1 MNLLDLVVKIGV
13 KDEATSKIGGIAG
26 NAVSVMSSAA
36 EKIRGV
42 FSAAQSVAGALV
54 GTVGALTVQGGIS
67 RALNIEEAQA
77 KLEGLGH
84 TGEDLTAIMD
94 NAKAAVTGTSYG
106 LGEAASAAGVLAAA
120 GIQAGDG
127 LQDMQGVLS
136 TIASVATV
144 SGREF
149 GDVASIFGKVAANG
163 KLTTE
168 VMQQLQDS
176 GIPVLT
182 MLSESLGKS
191 TEETQKLVTAGKID
205 FATFN
210 QVMSDNM
217 GSAAEV
223 AGKTF
228 TSAMK
233 NAKAAL
239 SKIGEA
245 AATPVFGAL
254 RDVFL
259 ALNPVLNDVAKSLSG
274 MGDVISGKLEGPTK
288 AVTDALGGLHEKLS
302 GGDGLSLDL
311 KNISPAA
318 VGAAAAL
325 AAFSSGGIASL
336 LSSVPVLGEVLGGL
350 GGVFRVLGGPIG
362 IVAAALV
369 GLLGASGRLVPV
381 IGSLEVKFDR
391 SLRPALE
398 NLMPKLDDLGKS
410 FEDMAPFVQKLG
422 NIVGALLLDV
432 LAALANIVGNL
443 VDGFNEYLAPALNTL
458 MSSFY
463 WLAASLEPL
472 MPYLEQLGEVV
483 GNVLIGV
490 LTVLAYT
497 LSTIIDIVTEY
508 VVPALVIFADTVSGI
523 PATIDQFV
531 ADVQAAWNSFWDG
544 TRQVFSD
551 ISAAITDAAYAAND
565 AWEGVVSF
573 FSSIPGA
580 IQGFFSDAG
589 SWLSNAGESIM
600 NGLVGGLESAWGN
613 VTSFVGGIGDWIIS
627 HKGPLDY
634 DKVMLVPA
642 GEAIMGG
649 LGKGLESAWGDVKR
663 QISGYNAALSRSF
676 SPSFAVSAASGGGS
690 ASLASGGY
698 VIHVHG
704 DVNVQADDAD
714 QFMQSLI
721 GAMRDVTRLG
731 AA

>member
-1 MNLLDLVVKIGV
+1 MDLLDLLVKIGV
-13 KDEATSKIGGIAG
+13 KDEATSKIGSVAS

-36 EKIRGV
+36 DKIGSV
-42 FSAAQSVAGALV
+42 FSGAQKIAGALV
-54 GTVGALTVQGGIS
+54 GTIGTLTVQGGIS

-84 TGEDLTAIMD
+84 TGDDLTAIMN

-120 GIQAGDG
+120 GIQAGEG

-136 TIASVATV
+136 TIGSVATV

-245 AATPVFGAL
+245 AATPVFASL
-254 RDVFL
+254 RDIFL
-259 ALNPVLNDVAKSLSG
+259 ALNPVLNDVAKSLSS
-274 MGDVISGKLEGPTK
+274 MGDVISNKLEGPTK
-288 AVTDALGGLHEKLS
+288 TVTDVLNGLHEKLS
-302 GGDGLSLDL
+302 GGDGLSVDL
-311 KNISPAA
+311 ANISPATA
-318 VGAAAAL
+318 GAAAAL

-350 GGVFRVLGGPIG
+350 GGVFSVLGGPVG
-362 IVAAALV
+362 IVTAALL
-369 GLLGASGRLVPV
+369 GILGASGRLTPM
-381 IGSLEVKFDR
+381 IDDLKAKFDD

-398 NLMPKLDDLGKS
+398 NLLPKLEDLGGS
-410 FEDMAPFVQKLG
+410 FENMAPFVQGFGDL
-422 NIVGALLLDV
+422 VGGLVLDV
-432 LAALANIVGNL
+432 LTVLANIVGNL
-443 VDGFNEYLAPALNTL
+443 VDDFNEYLAPALNTL
-458 MSSFY
+458 ISSFSG
-463 WLAASLEPL
+463 LAESLEPL
-472 MPYLEQLGEVV
+472 MPYLEQLGDVV
-483 GNVLIGV
+483 GNVIIGV
-490 LTVLAYT
+490 LTMLVYI
-497 LSTIIDIVTEY
+497 LSDIVDIVTDY
-508 VVPALVIFADTVSGI
+508 VVPALVSFAETVSVI
-523 PATIDQFV
+523 PETIDQFV
-531 ADVQAAWNSFWDG
+531 ADVQAAWDSFWDG

-551 ISAAITDAAYAAND
+551 ISAAITDAAYAVNG

-573 FSSIPGA
+573 FSSIPAA
-580 IQGFFSDAG
+580 IQGFFSGAG
-589 SWLSNAGESIM
+589 SWLSGAGQSIM
-600 NGLVGGLESAWGN
+600 DGLLGGLKSAWGK
-613 VTSFVGGIGDWIIS
+613 VTSFVSGIGGWIIS

-649 LGKGLESAWGDVKR
+649 LGRGLESAWNGVKK
-663 QISGYNAALSRSF
+663 QIRGYNAALSGGF
-676 SPSFAVSAASGGGS
+676 STSLSLSTASAGS
-690 ASLASGGY
+690 SSSAMGGGY

-714 QFMQSLI
+714 QFMQSLV
-721 GAMRDVTRLG
+721 GALRDMTRLG

>member
-1 MNLLDLVVKIGV
+1 MDLLDLLVKIGV
-13 KDEATSKIGGIAG
+13 KDEATSKIGSVAS

-36 EKIRGV
+36 DKIGSV
-42 FSAAQSVAGALV
+42 FSGAQKVAGALV
-54 GTVGALTVQGGIS
+54 GTIGTLTVQGGIS

-84 TGEDLTAIMD
+84 TGDDLAAIMD

-136 TIASVATV
+136 TIGSVATV

-245 AATPVFGAL
+245 AATPVFASL
-254 RDVFL
+254 RDIFL

-274 MGDVISGKLEGPTK
+274 MGDVISSKLEGPTK
-288 AVTDALGGLHEKLS
+288 TVTDALNGLHEKLS
-302 GGDGLSLDL
+302 GGLSVDL
-311 KNISPAA
+311 ANISPAA

-325 AAFSSGGIASL
+325 AAFSSGGIAGL

-362 IVAAALV
+362 IVTAALV
-369 GLLGASGRLVPV
+369 GVLGASGRLTPM
-381 IGSLEVKFDR
+381 IEDLKAKFDE

-398 NLMPKLDDLGKS
+398 NLLPKLEDLGKS
-410 FEDMAPFVQKLG
+410 FEGMAPFAQGFGEL
-422 NIVGALLLDV
+422 VGGLVLDV
-432 LAALANIVGNL
+432 LTVLANIVGNL
-443 VDGFNEYLAPALNTL
+443 VDDFNEYLAPALNTL
-458 MSSFY
+458 MSSFSG
-463 WLAASLEPL
+463 LAESLEPL
-472 MPYLEQLGEVV
+472 MPYLEQLGDVV
-483 GNVLIGV
+483 GNVIIGV
-490 LTVLAYT
+490 LTMLVYI
-497 LSTIIDIVTEY
+497 LSSIVDIVTDY
-508 VVPALVIFADTVSGI
+508 VVPALVSFADTVSGI

-531 ADVQAAWNSFWDG
+531 ADVQAAWDSFWDG

-551 ISAAITDAAYAAND
+551 ISAAITEAAYAANG

-573 FSSIPGA
+573 FQSIPGT
-580 IQGFFSDAG
+580 IQGFFAGAG
-589 SWLSNAGESIM
+589 SWLSSAGQAIM
-600 NGLVGGLESAWGN
+600 DGLLGGLKSAWGN
-613 VTSFVGGIGDWIIS
+613 ITSFVGGIGDWIVS

-634 DKVMLVPA
+634 DKVMLFPA
-642 GEAIMGG
+642 GKAIIGG
-649 LGKGLESAWGDVKR
+649 LGKGLESAWGGIKK
-663 QISGYNAALSRSF
+663 QIAGYNASLANGF
-676 SPSFAVSAASGGGS
+676 STSLAVSTSGASAPSMG
-690 ASLASGGY
+690 GGY

-704 DVNVQADDAD
+704 DVNVKADDAD
-714 QFMQSLI
+714 EFMASFL
-721 GAMRDVTRLG
+721 GTVRDMTRLG

>member
-1 MNLLDLVVKIGV
+1 MDLLDLLVKIGV
-13 KDEATSKIGGIAG
+13 KDEATSKIGSVAS

-36 EKIRGV
+36 DKIGSV
-42 FSAAQSVAGALV
+42 FSGAQKVAGALV
-54 GTVGALTVQGGIS
+54 GTIGTLTVQGGIS

-84 TGEDLTAIMD
+84 TGDDLAAIMD

-136 TIASVATV
+136 TIGSVATV

-245 AATPVFGAL
+245 AATPVFASL
-254 RDVFL
+254 RDIFL

-274 MGDVISGKLEGPTK
+274 MGDIISSKLEGPTK
-288 AVTDALGGLHEKLS
+288 TVTDALNGLHEKLS
-302 GGDGLSLDL
+302 GGLSVDL
-311 KNISPAA
+311 ANISPAA

-325 AAFSSGGIASL
+325 AAFSSGGIAGL

-362 IVAAALV
+362 IVTAAIV
-369 GLLGASGRLVPV
+369 GVLGASGRLTPM
-381 IGSLEVKFDR
+381 IEDLKAKFDE

-398 NLMPKLDDLGKS
+398 NLLPKLEDLGKS
-410 FEDMAPFVQKLG
+410 FEGMAPFAQGFGEL
-422 NIVGALLLDV
+422 VGGLVLDV
-432 LAALANIVGNL
+432 LTVLANIVGNL
-443 VDGFNEYLAPALNTL
+443 VDDFNEYLAPALNTL
-458 MSSFY
+458 MSSFSG
-463 WLAASLEPL
+463 LAESLEPL
-472 MPYLEQLGEVV
+472 MPYLEQLGDVV
-483 GNVLIGV
+483 GNVIIGV
-490 LTVLAYT
+490 LTMLVYI
-497 LSTIIDIVTEY
+497 LSSIVDIVTDY
-508 VVPALVIFADTVSGI
+508 VVPALVSFADTVSGI

-531 ADVQAAWNSFWDG
+531 ADVQAAWDSFWDG

-551 ISAAITDAAYAAND
+551 ISAAITEAAYAANG

-573 FSSIPGA
+573 FQSIPGT
-580 IQGFFSDAG
+580 IQGFFAGAG
-589 SWLSNAGESIM
+589 SWLSSAGQAIM
-600 NGLVGGLESAWGN
+600 DGLLGGLKSAWGN
-613 VTSFVGGIGDWIIS
+613 ITSFVGGIGDWIVS

-634 DKVMLVPA
+634 DKVMLFPA
-642 GEAIMGG
+642 GKAIIGG
-649 LGKGLESAWGDVKR
+649 LGKGLESAWGGIKK
-663 QISGYNAALSRSF
+663 QIAGYNASLANGF
-676 SPSFAVSAASGGGS
+676 STSLAVSTSGASAPSMG
-690 ASLASGGY
+690 GGY

-704 DVNVQADDAD
+704 DVNVKADDAD
-714 QFMQSLI
+714 EFMASFL
-721 GAMRDVTRLG
+721 GTVRDMTRLG

>member
-1 MNLLDLVVKIGV
+1 MDLLDLLVKIGV
-13 KDEATSKIGGIAG
+13 KDEATSKIGSVAS

-36 EKIRGV
+36 DKIGSV
-42 FSAAQSVAGALV
+42 FSGAQKVAGALV
-54 GTVGALTVQGGIS
+54 GTIGTLTVQGGIS

-84 TGEDLTAIMD
+84 TGDDLAAIMD

-136 TIASVATV
+136 TIGSVATV

-245 AATPVFGAL
+245 AATPVFASL
-254 RDVFL
+254 RDIFL

-274 MGDVISGKLEGPTK
+274 MGDVISSKLEGPTK
-288 AVTDALGGLHEKLS
+288 TVTDALNGLHEKLS
-302 GGDGLSLDL
+302 GGLSVDL
-311 KNISPAA
+311 ANISPAA

-325 AAFSSGGIASL
+325 AAFSSGGIAGL

-362 IVAAALV
+362 IVTAALV
-369 GLLGASGRLVPV
+369 GVLGASGRLTPM
-381 IGSLEVKFDR
+381 IEDLKAKFDE

-398 NLMPKLDDLGKS
+398 NLLPKLEDLGKS
-410 FEDMAPFVQKLG
+410 FEGMAPFAQGFGEL
-422 NIVGALLLDV
+422 VGGLVLDV
-432 LAALANIVGNL
+432 LTVLANIVGNL
-443 VDGFNEYLAPALNTL
+443 VDDFNEYLAPALNTL
-458 MSSFY
+458 MSSFSG
-463 WLAASLEPL
+463 LAESLEPL
-472 MPYLEQLGEVV
+472 MPYLEQLGDVV
-483 GNVLIGV
+483 GNVIIGV
-490 LTVLAYT
+490 LTMLVYI
-497 LSTIIDIVTEY
+497 LSSIVDIVTDY
-508 VVPALVIFADTVSGI
+508 VVPALVSFADTVSGI

-531 ADVQAAWNSFWDG
+531 ADVQAAWDSFWDG

-551 ISAAITDAAYAAND
+551 ISAAITEAAYAANG

-573 FSSIPGA
+573 FQSIPGT
-580 IQGFFSDAG
+580 IQGFFAGAG
-589 SWLSNAGESIM
+589 SWLSSAGQAIM
-600 NGLVGGLESAWGN
+600 DGLLGGLKSAWGN
-613 VTSFVGGIGDWIIS
+613 ITSFVGGIGDWIVS

-642 GEAIMGG
+642 GKAIIGG
-649 LGKGLESAWGDVKR
+649 LGKGLESAWGGIKK
-663 QISGYNAALSRSF
+663 QIAGYNASLANGF
-676 SPSFAVSAASGGGS
+676 STSLAVSTSGASAPSMG
-690 ASLASGGY
+690 GGY

-704 DVNVQADDAD
+704 DVNVKADDAD
-714 QFMQSLI
+714 EFMASFL
-721 GAMRDVTRLG
+721 GTVRDMTRLG

>member
-1 MNLLDLVVKIGV
+1 MDLLDLLVKIGV
-13 KDEATSKIGGIAG
+13 KDEATSKIGSVAS

-36 EKIRGV
+36 DKIGSV
-42 FSAAQSVAGALV
+42 FSGAQKVAGALV
-54 GTVGALTVQGGIS
+54 GTIGTLTVQGGIS

-84 TGEDLTAIMD
+84 TGDDLAAIMD

-136 TIASVATV
+136 TIGSVATV

-245 AATPVFGAL
+245 AATPVFASL
-254 RDVFL
+254 RDIFL

-274 MGDVISGKLEGPTK
+274 MGDVISSKLEGPTK
-288 AVTDALGGLHEKLS
+288 TVTDALNGLHEKLS
-302 GGDGLSLDL
+302 GGLSVDL
-311 KNISPAA
+311 ASISPAA

-325 AAFSSGGIASL
+325 AAFSSGGIAGL

-362 IVAAALV
+362 IVTAALV
-369 GLLGASGRLVPV
+369 GVLGASGRLTPM
-381 IGSLEVKFDR
+381 IEDLKAKFDE

-398 NLMPKLDDLGKS
+398 NLLPKLEDLGKS
-410 FEDMAPFVQKLG
+410 FEGMAPFAQGFGEL
-422 NIVGALLLDV
+422 VGGLVLDV
-432 LAALANIVGNL
+432 LTVLANIVGNL
-443 VDGFNEYLAPALNTL
+443 VDDFNEYLAPALNTL
-458 MSSFY
+458 MSSFSG
-463 WLAASLEPL
+463 LAESLEPL
-472 MPYLEQLGEVV
+472 MPYLEQLGDVV
-483 GNVLIGV
+483 GNVIIGV
-490 LTVLAYT
+490 LTMLVYI
-497 LSTIIDIVTEY
+497 LSSIVDIVTDY
-508 VVPALVIFADTVSGI
+508 VVPALVSFADTVSGI

-531 ADVQAAWNSFWDG
+531 ADVQAAWDSFWDG

-551 ISAAITDAAYAAND
+551 ISAAITEAAYAANG

-573 FSSIPGA
+573 FQSIPGT
-580 IQGFFSDAG
+580 IQGFFAGAG
-589 SWLSNAGESIM
+589 SWLSSAGQAIM
-600 NGLVGGLESAWGN
+600 DGLLGGLKSAWGN
-613 VTSFVGGIGDWIIS
+613 ITSFVGGIGDWIVS

-634 DKVMLVPA
+634 DKVMLFPA
-642 GEAIMGG
+642 GKAIIGG
-649 LGKGLESAWGDVKR
+649 LGKGLESAWGGIKK
-663 QISGYNAALSRSF
+663 QIAGYNASLANGF
-676 SPSFAVSAASGGGS
+676 STSLAVSTSGASAPSMG
-690 ASLASGGY
+690 GGY

-704 DVNVQADDAD
+704 DVNVKADDAD
-714 QFMQSLI
+714 EFMASFL
-721 GAMRDVTRLG
+721 GAVRDMTRLG